1 MSELNNLD
9 QVEGEVT
16 RAKLEEKVHYLEQQL
31 ARVPRV
37 VPGPGDTAAA
47 AAHTAEVA
55 AMRAD
60 MEQLLSHRGEL
71 RHIKQTILQLQQRRD
86 T

>member
-1 MSELNNLD
+1 M
-9 QVEGEVT
+9 T
-16 RAKLEEKVHYLEQQL
+16 RAKLEEKVHYLEEQL
-31 ARVPRV
+31 ARVARA
-37 VPGPGDTAAA
+37 VPGPGETAAAAAA

-60 MEQLLSHRGEL
+60 MEQLLSHREEL
-71 RHIKQTILQLQQRRD
+71 GHIKQSIMQLQQRRD

>member
-1 MSELNNLD
+1 M
-9 QVEGEVT
+9 T
-16 RAKLEEKVHYLEQQL
+16 RAKLEEKVHYLEGQL
-31 ARVPRV
+31 ARVARA
-37 VPGPGDTAAA
+37 GPGDTAAA

-60 MEQLLSHRGEL
+60 MEQLLSHREEL
-71 RHIKQTILQLQQRRD
+71 GHIKQTIMQLQQRRD

>member
-1 MSELNNLD
+1 M
-9 QVEGEVT
+9 EGEVT
-16 RAKLEEKVHYLEQQL
+16 RAKLEEKVHYLEEQL
-31 ARVPRV
+31 ARVPRERV

-60 MEQLLSHRGEL
+60 MEQLLSHREEL
-71 RHIKQTILQLQQRRD
+71 RHIKQTIMQLQQRRD

>member
-1 MSELNNLD
+1 MSEF

-16 RAKLEEKVHYLEQQL
+16 RAKLEEKVHYLEEQL
-31 ARVPRV
+31 ARVARERA

-60 MEQLLSHRGEL
+60 MEQLLSHREEL
-71 RHIKQTILQLQQRRD
+71 GHIKQTIMQLQQRRD

>member
-1 MSELNNLD
+1 M
-9 QVEGEVT
+9 T
-16 RAKLEEKVHYLEQQL
+16 RAKLEEKVHYLEEQL
-31 ARVPRV
+31 AQVARERA

-60 MEQLLSHRGEL
+60 MEQLLSHREEL
-71 RHIKQTILQLQQRRD
+71 GHIKQTIMQLQQRRD

>member
-1 MSELNNLD
+1 M
-9 QVEGEVT
+9 T
-16 RAKLEEKVHYLEQQL
+16 RAKLEEKVHYLEEQL
-31 ARVPRV
+31 ARVPRERV
-37 VPGPGDTAAA
+37 VPGPADTAAA

-60 MEQLLSHRGEL
+60 MEQLLSHREEL
-71 RHIKQTILQLQQRRD
+71 RHIKQTIMQLQHRRD